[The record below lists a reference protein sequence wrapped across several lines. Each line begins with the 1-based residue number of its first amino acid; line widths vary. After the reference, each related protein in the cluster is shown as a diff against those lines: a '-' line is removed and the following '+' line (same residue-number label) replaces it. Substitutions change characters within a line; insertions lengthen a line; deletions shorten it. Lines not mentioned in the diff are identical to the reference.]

1 MNIMSTLHNAENDP
15 MIALNCVS
23 ETKTNTHLNI
33 KVIQSVQQK
42 TKLFHLWFITL
53 KFKTN
58 ALKPFLYC

>member
-1 MNIMSTLHNAENDP
+1 MNIMSALHNAENDP

-42 TKLFHLWFITL
+42 TKLFHLMIHNL
-53 KFKTN
+53 KV
-58 ALKPFLYC
+58 